1 MTPTREPEPVA
12 ASSPGP
18 AEADDPM
25 RKRSA
30 ANSRRWFW
38 RLAQLALVVVV
49 CLGVYRA
56 LAPELAGLSWE
67 DLRRYR
73 PAPVPLAASTA
84 LLLAVYLAHAFLWRR
99 IMTDLDVARPAARD
113 TVRVY
118 FLASLGRYIP
128 GKLWQLAGLAVLAAR
143 AGIPAGGA
151 AAAAVLGQIA
161 FLTTGL
167 LFLALLLPRW
177 AEGAP
182 ALIAATVLAAAA
194 AGVWLVASPWGR
206 GLRARLTRLAPP
218 RFGAGLEAALALTS
232 RLQPGTALVWAAAY
246 GLTWVVLGLAFAI
259 FVAAFVPEAFRAHR
273 HLAGTIAASYLSG
286 YIVVLAPGGLGV
298 REVAMSLLLSQIPG
312 FPVAASLVVAAC
324 SRIWFTFAEVAPL
337 GLVPLLGRGSSGQP
351 TRSEAP

>member
-1 MTPTREPEPVA
+1 MTPTREPMA
-12 ASSPGP
+12 ASNASPD
-18 AEADDPM
+18 EADDATVEQ
-25 RKRSA
+25 SA
-30 ANSRRWFW
+30 ATGRRWFW
-38 RLAQLALVVVV
+38 RFAQLALVVLV
-49 CLGVYRA
+49 CAGVYRA
-56 LAPELAGLSWE
+56 LAPELAGLSWDE
-67 DLRRYR
+67 LRRYR
-73 PAPVPLAASTA
+73 PALVPLAGSTA
-84 LLLAVYLAHAFLWRR
+84 LLLGVYLAHAFLWRR
-99 IMTDLDVARPAARD
+99 IMTDLDVARPPARD

-167 LFLALLLPRW
+167 LFLAVLLPRW

-182 ALIAATVLAAAA
+182 ALIAAAMLAAAA
-194 AGVWLVASPWGR
+194 AAVGLFASPWGR
-206 GLRARLTRLAPP
+206 GVRARVIRLVPP
-218 RFGAGLEAALALTS
+218 RVGSRLEAAVTFAS
-232 RLQPGTALVWAAAY
+232 RIQPGTALVWGAAY
-246 GLTWVVLGLAFAI
+246 GLTWVVLGLAFAM

-273 HLAGTIAASYLSG
+273 HLAGTMAASYLWG
-286 YIVVLAPGGLGV
+286 YIVVIAPGGLGV

-337 GLVPLLGRGSSGQP
+337 GLVPLLGRGSSSQP
-351 TRSEAP
+351 SRSEAP